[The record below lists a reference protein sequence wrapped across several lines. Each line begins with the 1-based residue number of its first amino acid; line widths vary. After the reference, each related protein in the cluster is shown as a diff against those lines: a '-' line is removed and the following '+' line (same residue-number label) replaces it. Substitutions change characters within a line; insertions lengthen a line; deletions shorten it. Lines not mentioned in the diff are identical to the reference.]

1 MSAVC
6 GSHGYAHKN
15 RGRLEAISMERLLRS
30 LAPMNALELLKEQH
44 DEVKKLFARIEELD
58 DPEEKD
64 ELVQEL
70 SDNLAAHATIEEK
83 LFYPAAYGS
92 STKELL
98 SEAVEE
104 HLAAKRIIADL
115 LDLTSED
122 DSFDAKVKVLKE
134 QIEHHV
140 HEEEHELFPK
150 VRKAMSEE
158 ELDALGEQM
167 DELFEREM
175 DEDPSEK
182 VPEQT
187 VKAAPLEPIEG
198 R

>member
-1 MSAVC
+1 
-6 GSHGYAHKN
+6 
-15 RGRLEAISMERLLRS
+15 
-30 LAPMNALELLKEQH
+30 MNALELLKDQH
-44 DEVKKLFARIEELD
+44 EEVKALFARIEETV

-64 ELVQEL
+64 ELIQEL
-70 SDNLAAHATIEEK
+70 SDNLAAHATIEEQ

-98 SEAVEE
+98 AEAVEE

-115 LDLTSED
+115 LDLTSKDE
-122 DSFDAKVKVLKE
+122 SFDAKVKVLKE

-140 HEEEHELFPK
+140 HEEESELFPE
-150 VRKAMSEE
+150 VHRTMAEE
-158 ELDALGEQM
+158 ELEALGEQM

-187 VKAAPLEPIEG
+187 AKAAPLETGQG

>member
-1 MSAVC
+1 
-6 GSHGYAHKN
+6 
-15 RGRLEAISMERLLRS
+15 
-30 LAPMNALELLKEQH
+30 MNALELLKEQH
-44 DEVKKLFARIEELD
+44 DEVKKLFARIEEID

-150 VRKAMSEE
+150 VRKAMAEA

-187 VKAAPLEPIEG
+187 DRAASLESSES

>member
-1 MSAVC
+1 MD
-6 GSHGYAHKN
+6 
-15 RGRLEAISMERLLRS
+15 
-30 LAPMNALELLKEQH
+30 ALELLKQQH
-44 DEVKKLFARIEELD
+44 EEVKSLFAQIEQTD

-64 ELVQEL
+64 ELAQEV

-115 LDLTSED
+115 LDLSSSD
-122 DSFDAKVKVLKE
+122 PSFDAKLKVLKE
-134 QIEHHV
+134 AIEHHV
-140 HEEEHELFPK
+140 QEEECELFPK
-150 VRKAMSEE
+150 VSKSMSAE
-158 ELDALGEQM
+158 ELEALGERM

-175 DEDPSEK
+175 DDDPSEK

-187 VKAAPLEPIEG
+187 SKAAPLESSQN
-198 R
+198 RRM

>member
-1 MSAVC
+1 
-6 GSHGYAHKN
+6 
-15 RGRLEAISMERLLRS
+15 
-30 LAPMNALELLKEQH
+30 MNALELLKQQH
-44 DEVKKLFARIEELD
+44 EEVKALFAQIEETD

-70 SDNLAAHATIEEK
+70 SDNLAGHATIEEK

-115 LDLTSED
+115 LNLTAEEK
-122 DSFDAKVKVLKE
+122 SFDAKVKVLRE

-150 VRKAMSEE
+150 VRKAMAEE
-158 ELDALGEQM
+158 ELEALGEQM
-167 DELFEREM
+167 EELFEREM
-175 DEDPSEK
+175 DDDPSDK

-187 VKAAPLEPIEG
+187 MEAAPLPSDVG